1 MLKYKKILTSILL
14 IFALVSSNLYMR
26 VYAAQ
31 VAVTKEN
38 LSESLKKIES
48 SEGNEEG
55 YTITVSD
62 DVITVKSEKGTY
74 DLSYDLTG
82 KPTFSIE
89 VSVSNGMTYD
99 KFKEETDKLNL
110 PLLGYLATANIQG
123 VEYEDAILYF
133 TMYCAGESSNNSG
146 YSSNQYVI
154 IDDTKSS
161 EGVTINRDENDTN
174 TIYVSEFGEHVMEYT
189 NSLYKD
195 NSSIADAQGINSFV
209 WEYSKKDVTDSS
221 CKIVSTLSVN
231 IDADFSKLDGYTDKM
246 LSDESTIDDEKK
258 DANNVD
264 DNKSNSNNI
273 DDNKSSSNDIDENR
287 ILLIKTNTNND
298 TSNNQTTNSVSEK
311 NNDGTETKSALPKT
325 GTSRLVTIL
334 VVLSV
339 IVALVLG
346 IKIKNYKDI
355 K

>member
-48 SEGNEEG
+48 SEWNEEG

-62 DVITVKSEKGTY
+62 NVITVKSEESTY

-89 VSVSNGMTYD
+89 VSVGNGMTYD

-133 TMYCAGESSNNSG
+133 TMYYAGESLNNSG
-146 YSSNQYVI
+146 ASSNQYVI

-195 NSSIADAQGINSFV
+195 NFSVADTRGINSFV

-246 LSDESTIDDEKK
+246 LSDESTIDNEKK

-264 DNKSNSNNI
+264 DNKSSN
-273 DDNKSSSNDIDENR
+273 NDIDENR

-325 GTSRLVTIL
+325 GISRLVTIL
-334 VVLSV
+334 VFLSV
-339 IVALVLG
+339 ISAIVLG

-355 K
+355 N